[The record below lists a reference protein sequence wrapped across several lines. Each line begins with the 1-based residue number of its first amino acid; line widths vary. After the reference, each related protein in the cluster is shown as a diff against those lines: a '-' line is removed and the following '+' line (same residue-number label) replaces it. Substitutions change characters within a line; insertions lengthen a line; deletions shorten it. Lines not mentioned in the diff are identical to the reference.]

1 MPDEPGGAEIL
12 SLSHDFPPVPTPDWE
27 AAIRKD
33 LKGADFEKKLV
44 WRTDEG
50 IAVRPYYRSESLA
63 GLAGQ
68 TGSTPGSFPFV
79 RGNGEAW
86 TIEQDARAGARCH
99 PG

>member
-50 IAVRPYYRSESLA
+50 IAVRPYYRSESF
-63 GLAGQ
+63 GRTGRPDRVYSGQ
-68 TGSTPGSFPFV
+68 LSL
-79 RGNGEAW
+79 R
-86 TIEQDARAGARCH
+86 AREWRSVDH
-99 PG
+99 